1 MLNLSSL
8 FHTTVDD
15 YPNFLA
21 ELDLLPHQKEYI
33 SHCKNEIRSTLRAG
47 LKEKLSLILRSQ
59 GIDDLDIEP
68 RFFIQGSWA
77 YKTLNRPHSS
87 PPQQSDLDDGV
98 YLPMSIVKE
107 SEKPSVA
114 SELFFEAAELV
125 LAPIVDE
132 RRWNMVQK
140 PTCIRVEISGYAHI
154 DIPLYAIPDEDFAQL
169 RATMDAKGYLSINE
183 AITASDD
190 SWTTLPSDHVLLA
203 HRDENWIKSDP
214 RAMKDWFLRA
224 VGDHGEQL
232 RRVVRYLKAFRDKSW
247 KSDGPSSI
255 LLMAAAV
262 SVFEQ
267 RRRRDDKALAD
278 VVAQI
283 PNVLREGVLSPI
295 DFEIY
300 LTDSLGP
307 DGVED
312 AASKFED
319 FSHYLNAAL
328 SCKDKQV
335 ACNWVRQMLGDR
347 FPNRPDLV
355 IAVSVSEVV
364 KATPAEPGPNE
375 LVKNTKAG

>member
-232 RRVVRYLKAFRDKSW
+232 RRVVRYLKAFRDKS
-247 KSDGPSSI
+247 
-255 LLMAAAV
+255 
-262 SVFEQ
+262 
-267 RRRRDDKALAD
+267 
-278 VVAQI
+278 
-283 PNVLREGVLSPI
+283 LSLI
-295 DFEIY
+295 HI
-300 LTDSLGP
+300 
-307 DGVED
+307 
-312 AASKFED
+312 
-319 FSHYLNAAL
+319 
-328 SCKDKQV
+328 
-335 ACNWVRQMLGDR
+335 
-347 FPNRPDLV
+347 
-355 IAVSVSEVV
+355 
-364 KATPAEPGPNE
+364 
-375 LVKNTKAG
+375 